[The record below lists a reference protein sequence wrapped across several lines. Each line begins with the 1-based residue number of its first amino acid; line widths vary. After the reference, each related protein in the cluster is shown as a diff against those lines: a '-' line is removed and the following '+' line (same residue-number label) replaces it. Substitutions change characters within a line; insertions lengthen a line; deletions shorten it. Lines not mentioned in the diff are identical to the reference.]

1 MRRLVLSVFLLFF
14 AVPAVAQP
22 LVFVVRHAERADAG
36 SGGATTI
43 ATDPDLSDA
52 GRARAES
59 LAAALK
65 DAKITAI
72 FVTPYKRTRQTAEPL
87 AKALGVQPTEIDAK
101 DIGSL
106 IEKVKAASGNVVV
119 VGHSNT
125 VPDVLTR
132 LGVEDAPKLADA
144 DYDNLFV
151 VIKGSKPSL
160 LRLHFR

>member
-1 MRRLVLSVFLLFF
+1 MRRLVLSVFLLLF
-14 AVPAVAQP
+14 AVPAAAQP

-36 SGGATTI
+36 TGGATTM

-59 LAAALK
+59 LADALK

-101 DIGSL
+101 DIGGL
-106 IEKVKAASGNVVV
+106 IEKVKAASGNALV

-132 LGVEDAPKLADA
+132 LGVEDAPKLADT

-151 VIKGSKPSL
+151 VIRGARPSL